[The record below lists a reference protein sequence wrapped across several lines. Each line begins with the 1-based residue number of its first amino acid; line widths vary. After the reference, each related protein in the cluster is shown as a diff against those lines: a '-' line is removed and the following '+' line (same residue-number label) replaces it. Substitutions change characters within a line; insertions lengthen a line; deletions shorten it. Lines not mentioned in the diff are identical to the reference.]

1 MSSPPDTDFQV
12 MAKDSLISSVLG
24 SAAMGARLLLSP
36 EPVGLAWIVRR
47 TLAACITA
55 VFVGLVAQD
64 YIHSKGALYASIGV
78 SGAAAPEIMDFIIK
92 YVRARGEREVSNV
105 TKAKK
110 PSKKRR
116 K

>member
-1 MSSPPDTDFQV
+1 MSNPPDADFST

-36 EPVGLAWIVRR
+36 EPVGLAWIIRR

-55 VFVGLVAQD
+55 VFVGLIAQD

-92 YVRARGEREVSNV
+92 YVRARGNKEVSNV
-105 TKAKK
+105 TKAK
-110 PSKKRR
+110 PTKKRR